1 MANRIATL
9 RDWKSPVLDSQ
20 SRNSLIINCISCYDS
35 HVLTDRNR
43 CNPQIHGCDS
53 NSITLKVLEYLG
65 CREVERKNLRARE
78 VLQNLFES
86 SIPSDNLLRAIRL
99 FNILCPTCNNL
110 VKRDDGCVHVRIT
123 NYCNSFENVSAVF
136 APVALQDAKV
146 IRVENKHQPY
156 SSFRISV
163 CRSSRPN
170 RRISA
175 KSGSSLNEPSIL
187 AIHPGFFAARS
198 ILLDCESLRRVTS
211 FSNCSSRS
219 STVAIYISKE
229 SNKTRRSIVP
239 CSSSKGKGRK
249 DAI

>member
-53 NSITLKVLEYLG
+53 NSITL
-65 CREVERKNLRARE
+65 
-78 VLQNLFES
+78 
-86 SIPSDNLLRAIRL
+86 
-99 FNILCPTCNNL
+99 
-110 VKRDDGCVHVRIT
+110 
-123 NYCNSFENVSAVF
+123 SAVF

-187 AIHPGFFAARS
+187 AIHPGFFAERS

-219 STVAIYISKE
+219 STVAIYISQE
-229 SNKTRRSIVP
+229 SNKTPRSTVP
-239 CSSSKGKGRK
+239 CSSSRGKGRK